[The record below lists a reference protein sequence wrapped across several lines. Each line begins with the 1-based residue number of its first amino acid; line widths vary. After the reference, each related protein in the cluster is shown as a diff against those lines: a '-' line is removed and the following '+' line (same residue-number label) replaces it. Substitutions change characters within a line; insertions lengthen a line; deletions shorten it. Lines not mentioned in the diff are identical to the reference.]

1 MEALSKGKSDKHID
15 SFDSELEDDFFDAAF
30 DMAFDE
36 AFHQAVSATP
46 ASNTE
51 SMRQSW
57 LQVQKEID
65 RVGVRKKRMRT
76 IRLSVIV
83 AASVTIGA
91 VIFSM
96 PTGTQ
101 AVSPFVQSIKDWGNG
116 MKSIVIEDRTTHLGA
131 DPSTAKT
138 PPPPE
143 RGVNEAPKF
152 NSGDDPEEDED
163 IVLPF
168 YETSHLLEPIVVT
181 KEIARSGFMGDFLL
195 SKAIPERFTKIKF
208 ELMLDTLN
216 PVNPEDYYESQ
227 RMRVRYSGE
236 GKNGEEEVIQ
246 FDYAYV
252 SPGQVIEGPM
262 LRETSIVK
270 LADGSDAFMYLGP
283 PYNTFQWM
291 MGSVNMSLFG
301 TVSEEEMIAIA
312 NDLQEQKF
320 PGSTQK

>member
-1 MEALSKGKSDKHID
+1 MSKGKSDKHID

-116 MKSIVIEDRTTHLGA
+116 MKSIVIEDRTTQLGA

-152 NSGDDPEEDED
+152 YSGDEPEEDED

-252 SPGQVIEGPM
+252 SPGQIIEGPM

-301 TVSEEEMIAIA
+301 TVSEEEMTAIA

-320 PGSTQK
+320 PGSTRK

>member
-1 MEALSKGKSDKHID
+1 MSKGKSDKHID

-36 AFHQAVSATP
+36 AFHEAVSATP
-46 ASNTE
+46 TVSNTE
-51 SMRQSW
+51 PMRQSW
-57 LQVQKEID
+57 LQVQKEIA
-65 RVGVRKKRMRT
+65 RLGARKKRMRT
-76 IRLSVIV
+76 VRLSVIV

-91 VIFSM
+91 VIFSL
-96 PTGTQ
+96 PSGTQ

-143 RGVNEAPKF
+143 RGINEAPTF
-152 NSGDDPEEDED
+152 SSGDEQPEEEGE
-163 IVLPF
+163 IKLPF
-168 YETSHLLEPIVVT
+168 YEESHLLEPIIVT
-181 KEIARSGFMGDFLL
+181 KDIARSGFKGDFLL
-195 SKAIPERFTKIKF
+195 SKAIPKRFTKIKY

-216 PVNPEDYYESQ
+216 PVNPEDYYESE
-227 RMRVRYSGE
+227 RMRVRYTGV
-236 GKNGEEEVIQ
+236 GKNGEEEIIQ

-252 SPGQVIEGPM
+252 LPGQVIEGPM

-270 LADGSDAFMYLGP
+270 LADGSDAFLSLGP

-320 PGSTQK
+320 PGSTR

>member
-1 MEALSKGKSDKHID
+1 MEALSKGKSDKQID
-15 SFDSELEDDFFDAAF
+15 SFDSELEDDFFDVAF

-152 NSGDDPEEDED
+152 YSGDEPEEDED

-168 YETSHLLEPIVVT
+168 YETSHLLEAVVVT
-181 KEIARSGFMGDFLL
+181 KDIARSGFMGDFLL

-236 GKNGEEEVIQ
+236 GKHGEEEVIQ

-320 PGSTQK
+320 PGSTRK

>member
-1 MEALSKGKSDKHID
+1 MSKGKSDKHID

-116 MKSIVIEDRTTHLGA
+116 MKSIVIEDRTTQLGA

-152 NSGDDPEEDED
+152 YSGDDPEEDED

-168 YETSHLLEPIVVT
+168 YETSHLLEAVVVT

>member
-1 MEALSKGKSDKHID
+1 
-15 SFDSELEDDFFDAAF
+15 
-30 DMAFDE
+30 MAFDE

-51 SMRQSW
+51 PMRQSW
-57 LQVQKEID
+57 LRVQKEID
-65 RVGVRKKRMRT
+65 QLGVRKKRMRT

-91 VIFSM
+91 VIFSL
-96 PTGTQ
+96 PSGTQ

-116 MKSIVIEDRTTHLGA
+116 MKSIVIEDRTTKLGA

-143 RGVNEAPKF
+143 RGINEAPTF
-152 NSGDDPEEDED
+152 SSGDEPLDEEGE
-163 IVLPF
+163 IKLPF
-168 YETSHLLEPIVVT
+168 YEESHLLEPIVVT
-181 KEIARSGFMGDFLL
+181 KDIARSGFKGDFLL
-195 SKAIPERFTKIKF
+195 SKAIPKRFTKIKY

-283 PYNTFQWM
+283 PIIPFN
-291 MGSVNMSLFG
+291 G
-301 TVSEEEMIAIA
+301 
-312 NDLQEQKF
+312 
-320 PGSTQK
+320 

>member
-1 MEALSKGKSDKHID
+1 MSKGKSDKHID

-152 NSGDDPEEDED
+152 YSGDDPEEDED

-168 YETSHLLEPIVVT
+168 YETSHLLEAVVVT

>member
-1 MEALSKGKSDKHID
+1 MEVLSKGKSDKHID

-51 SMRQSW
+51 PMRQSW
-57 LQVQKEID
+57 LRVQMEID
-65 RVGVRKKRMRT
+65 QLGVRKKRMRT

-91 VIFSM
+91 VIFSL
-96 PTGTQ
+96 PSGTQ

-116 MKSIVIEDRTTHLGA
+116 MKSIVIEDRTTKLGA

-143 RGVNEAPKF
+143 RGINEAPTF
-152 NSGDDPEEDED
+152 SSGDEPLDEEGE
-163 IVLPF
+163 IKLPF
-168 YETSHLLEPIVVT
+168 YEESHLLEPIIVT
-181 KEIARSGFMGDFLL
+181 KDIARSGFKGDFLL
-195 SKAIPERFTKIKF
+195 SKAIPKRFTKIKY

-291 MGSVNMSLFG
+291 MGSVSMSLFG

-320 PGSTQK
+320 PGSTR

>member
-1 MEALSKGKSDKHID
+1 MSKGKSDKHID

-51 SMRQSW
+51 PMRQSW
-57 LQVQKEID
+57 LRVQMEID
-65 RVGVRKKRMRT
+65 QLGVRKKRMRT

-91 VIFSM
+91 VIFSL
-96 PTGTQ
+96 PSGTQ

-116 MKSIVIEDRTTHLGA
+116 MKSIVIEDRTTKLGA

-143 RGVNEAPKF
+143 RGINEAPTF
-152 NSGDDPEEDED
+152 SSGDEPLDEEGE
-163 IVLPF
+163 IKLPF
-168 YETSHLLEPIVVT
+168 YEESHLLEPIIVT
-181 KEIARSGFMGDFLL
+181 KDIARSGFKGDFLL
-195 SKAIPERFTKIKF
+195 SKAIPKRFTKIKY

-291 MGSVNMSLFG
+291 MGSVSMSLFG

-320 PGSTQK
+320 PGSTR

>member
-1 MEALSKGKSDKHID
+1 MEVLSKGKSDKHID

-46 ASNTE
+46 TVSNTE
-51 SMRQSW
+51 PMRQSW
-57 LQVQKEID
+57 LQVQKEIA
-65 RVGVRKKRMRT
+65 RIGARKKRMRT
-76 IRLSVIV
+76 VRLSVIV

-91 VIFSM
+91 VIFSL
-96 PTGTQ
+96 PSGTQ
-101 AVSPFVQSIKDWGNG
+101 AVSPFVQSVKEWGNG
-116 MKSIVIEDRTTHLGA
+116 VKSIVIEDRTTQLGA

-143 RGVNEAPKF
+143 RGINEAPKF
-152 NSGDDPEEDED
+152 YSGDIPEDE

-168 YETSHLLEPIVVT
+168 YEESHLLEPIIVT
-181 KEIARSGFMGDFLL
+181 KDIARSGFKGDFLL
-195 SKAIPERFTKIKF
+195 SKAIPERFTKIKY

-216 PVNPEDYYESQ
+216 PVNPEDYYESE
-227 RMRVRYSGE
+227 RMRVRYTGV
-236 GKNGEEEVIQ
+236 GKNGEEEIIQ

-252 SPGQVIEGPM
+252 LPGQVIEGPM

-270 LADGSDAFMYLGP
+270 LADGSEAFMYLGP

-301 TVSEEEMIAIA
+301 TVSEEEMTAIA

>member
-1 MEALSKGKSDKHID
+1 MEVLSKGKSDKHID

-36 AFHQAVSATP
+36 AFHQAASATP

-51 SMRQSW
+51 PMRQSW
-57 LQVQKEID
+57 LRVQKEIS
-65 RVGVRKKRMRT
+65 RVGARKKRMRT

-101 AVSPFVQSIKDWGNG
+101 AVSPFVQSIKEWGNG
-116 MKSIVIEDRTTHLGA
+116 MKSIVIEDRTTHFGA

-152 NSGDDPEEDED
+152 YSGDEPEEDED

-301 TVSEEEMIAIA
+301 TVSEEEMTAIA

-320 PGSTQK
+320 PGSTRK

>member
-116 MKSIVIEDRTTHLGA
+116 MKSIVIEDRTTQLGA

-152 NSGDDPEEDED
+152 YSGDDPEEDED

-168 YETSHLLEPIVVT
+168 YETSHLLEAVVVT

>member
-15 SFDSELEDDFFDAAF
+15 SFDSELEEDFFDAAF

-152 NSGDDPEEDED
+152 YSGDDPEEDED

-168 YETSHLLEPIVVT
+168 YETSHLLEAVVVT

>member
-1 MEALSKGKSDKHID
+1 MSKGKSDKHID

-30 DMAFDE
+30 DLAFEE

-46 ASNTE
+46 TVSNTE
-51 SMRQSW
+51 PMRQSW
-57 LQVQKEID
+57 LQVQKEIA
-65 RVGVRKKRMRT
+65 RIGARKKRMRT
-76 IRLSVIV
+76 VRLSIIV

-91 VIFSM
+91 VIFSL
-96 PTGTQ
+96 PSGTQ
-101 AVSPFVQSIKDWGNG
+101 AVSPFVQSVKEWGNG
-116 MKSIVIEDRTTHLGA
+116 VKSIVIEDRTTQLGA

-143 RGVNEAPKF
+143 RGINEAPRF
-152 NSGDDPEEDED
+152 YSGDIPEDE

-168 YETSHLLEPIVVT
+168 YEESHLLEPIVVT
-181 KEIARSGFMGDFLL
+181 KDIARSGFKGDFLL
-195 SKAIPERFTKIKF
+195 SKAIPERFTKIKY

-216 PVNPEDYYESQ
+216 PVNPEDYYESE
-227 RMRVRYSGE
+227 RMRVRYTGV
-236 GKNGEEEVIQ
+236 GKNGEEEIIQ

-252 SPGQVIEGPM
+252 LPGQVIEGPM

-301 TVSEEEMIAIA
+301 TVSEEEMTAIA

>member
-1 MEALSKGKSDKHID
+1 MEVLSKGKSDKHID
-15 SFDSELEDDFFDAAF
+15 SFVSELEDDFFDAAF

-46 ASNTE
+46 NVSNTE
-51 SMRQSW
+51 PLRQSW
-57 LQVQKEID
+57 LQVQKEIA
-65 RVGVRKKRMRT
+65 RIGARKKRMRT
-76 IRLSVIV
+76 VRLSVIV

-91 VIFSM
+91 VIFSL
-96 PTGTQ
+96 PSGTQ
-101 AVSPFVQSIKDWGNG
+101 AVSPFVQSIKEWGNG
-116 MKSIVIEDRTTHLGA
+116 VKSIVIEDRTTHLGA

-143 RGVNEAPKF
+143 RGINEAPRF
-152 NSGDDPEEDED
+152 YSGDEPEDE

-181 KEIARSGFMGDFLL
+181 KDIARSGFMGDFLL

-216 PVNPEDYYESQ
+216 PVNPEDYYESE
-227 RMRVRYSGE
+227 RMRVRYTGV
-236 GKNGEEEVIQ
+236 GKNGEEEIIQ

-252 SPGQVIEGPM
+252 LPGQVIEGPM

-270 LADGSDAFMYLGP
+270 LADGSDAFLSLGP

>member
-1 MEALSKGKSDKHID
+1 MSKGKSDKHID

-36 AFHQAVSATP
+36 AFHQAVAATP
-46 ASNTE
+46 TVSNTE
-51 SMRQSW
+51 PMRQSW
-57 LQVQKEID
+57 LQVQKEIA
-65 RVGVRKKRMRT
+65 RIGGRKKRMRT

-91 VIFSM
+91 VIFSL
-96 PTGTQ
+96 PSGTQ
-101 AVSPFVQSIKDWGNG
+101 AVSPFVQSVKEWGNG
-116 MKSIVIEDRTTHLGA
+116 VKSIVIEDRTTQLGA

-143 RGVNEAPKF
+143 RGINEAPTF
-152 NSGDDPEEDED
+152 SSADEPPEEDDGE
-163 IVLPF
+163 IKLPF
-168 YETSHLLEPIVVT
+168 YEESHMLEPIIVT
-181 KEIARSGFMGDFLL
+181 KDIARSGFKGDFLL
-195 SKAIPERFTKIKF
+195 SKAIPKRFTKIKY
-208 ELMLDTLN
+208 ELMLDTLY
-216 PVNPEDYYESQ
+216 PVNPENYYESE
-227 RMRVRYSGE
+227 RMRVRYTGV
-236 GKNGEEEVIQ
+236 GKNGEEEIIQ

-252 SPGQVIEGPM
+252 LPGQVIEGPM

-301 TVSEEEMIAIA
+301 TVSEEEMTAIA

>member
-152 NSGDDPEEDED
+152 YSGDDPEEDED

-168 YETSHLLEPIVVT
+168 YETSHLLEAVVVT

>member
-1 MEALSKGKSDKHID
+1 VEVLSKGKSDKHID

-46 ASNTE
+46 AYNTE

-152 NSGDDPEEDED
+152 YFGDEPEEDED

-181 KEIARSGFMGDFLL
+181 KKIARSGFMGDFLL

-236 GKNGEEEVIQ
+236 GKNGEEVIQ

-252 SPGQVIEGPM
+252 SPGQIIEGPM

-320 PGSTQK
+320 PGSTRK

>member
-1 MEALSKGKSDKHID
+1 MEVLSKGKSDKQMD

-46 ASNTE
+46 ASHTE
-51 SMRQSW
+51 PMRQSW
-57 LQVQKEID
+57 LRVQKEIA
-65 RVGVRKKRMRT
+65 RVGVRKKRMHT

-152 NSGDDPEEDED
+152 YSGDEPQEDED

-168 YETSHLLEPIVVT
+168 YETSHLLEAVVVT

-252 SPGQVIEGPM
+252 SPGQIIEGPM

-301 TVSEEEMIAIA
+301 TVSEEEMTAIA

-320 PGSTQK
+320 PGSTRK